1 MARRPALAL
10 SLAIGG
16 RSALVVGA
24 GPGADERASRLRAA
38 GAAVRQ
44 VAPAEYRTDMCA
56 DVFLVVAQS
65 GDPEL
70 DRRVAADAAAAGAVL
85 RYAHDQPDLSDV
97 AFPALARRGPV
108 AIAISTDGAAPAL
121 ARRLREELARLLDEA
136 GAELDGL
143 LRELEHERE
152 EWAPSPERADRLYR
166 LACRLRLAGRLE
178 IEP

>member
-16 RSALVVGA
+16 RPALVVGA

-44 VAPAEYRTDMCA
+44 VAPADYRTDMCA

-65 GDPEL
+65 GNAEL
-70 DRRVAADAAAAGAVL
+70 DRRVAADAAAAGAAL
-85 RYAHDQPDLSDV
+85 RYAHDQPEVSDF
-97 AFPALARRGPV
+97 AFPALARRGPLALAV
-108 AIAISTDGAAPAL
+108 STDGAAPAL
-121 ARRLREELARLLDEA
+121 ARRLREELGRLLEDA
-136 GAELDGL
+136 GAQLDAL
-143 LRELEHERE
+143 VRELEHERA

-178 IEP
+178 IDP

>member
-16 RSALVVGA
+16 RPVLVVGA
-24 GPGADERASRLRAA
+24 GPGADERASRLQQA

-44 VAPAEYRTDMCA
+44 IAPADYRTDMCA
-56 DVFLVVAQS
+56 GAFLVVAQS
-65 GDPEL
+65 GNPEL
-70 DRRVAADAAAAGAVL
+70 DRRVTADAGAAGAL
-85 RYAHDQPDLSDV
+85 RYAHDQPDVSDF

-108 AIAISTDGAAPAL
+108 TLAISTDAVAPAL
-121 ARRLREELARLLDEA
+121 ARRLREELARLLEEA
-136 GAELDGL
+136 GADLDAL

-166 LACRLRLAGRLE
+166 LACRLRIAGLLE

>member
-16 RSALVVGA
+16 RSAVVVGD
-24 GPGADERASRLRAA
+24 GPGADERASRLRQA

-44 VAPAEYRTDMCA
+44 VAPADYRTDMCA
-56 DVFLVVAQS
+56 GAFLVVAQS
-65 GDPEL
+65 GLPEL
-70 DRRVAADAAAAGAVL
+70 DRRVTADAAAAGAL
-85 RYAHDQPDLSDV
+85 RYAHDQPDLSDF

-108 AIAISTDGAAPAL
+108 TLAISTEGAAPAL

-136 GAELDGL
+136 GADLDAL
-143 LRELEHERE
+143 VRELEHERE

-166 LACRLRLAGRLE
+166 LACRLRAAGRLE

>member
-1 MARRPALAL
+1 MPRRPALAL
-10 SLAIGG
+10 SLAIDG
-16 RSALVVGA
+16 RSALVVGS
-24 GPGADERASRLRAA
+24 GITADERASRLRAA

-44 VAPAEYRTDMCA
+44 VDPTEYRTDMCA

-70 DRRVAADAAAAGAVL
+70 DRRVTADAAAAGASL
-85 RYAHDQPDLSDV
+85 RYAHDQPDVSDF
-97 AFPALARRGPV
+97 AFPALARRGPLAV
-108 AIAISTDGAAPAL
+108 AISTDGSAPAL
-121 ARRLREELARLLDEA
+121 ARRLREEVSRLLEDA
-136 GAELDGL
+136 GSELDAL

-166 LACRLRLAGRLE
+166 LACRLQVVGRLE

>member
-16 RSALVVGA
+16 RSALVVGS
-24 GPGADERASRLRAA
+24 GPGADERASRLSQA

-44 VAPAEYRTDMCA
+44 VAPTEYQTDMCA
-56 DVFLVVAQS
+56 GVFLVIAQTGNS
-65 GDPEL
+65 EL
-70 DRRVAADAAAAGAVL
+70 DRRVTADAAAAGAL
-85 RYAHDQPDLSDV
+85 RYAHDQPDVSDF
-97 AFPALARRGPV
+97 AFPALARRGPL
-108 AIAISTDGAAPAL
+108 ALAISTDGVAPAL
-121 ARRLREELARLLDEA
+121 ARRLREELARLLDDA
-136 GAELDGL
+136 GAQLDRL

>member
-1 MARRPALAL
+1 MARRPALTL

-16 RSALVVGA
+16 RPALVIGSGA
-24 GPGADERASRLRAA
+24 AADERASRLRAA

-44 VAPAEYRTDMCA
+44 VSASGYRTDMCA

-65 GDPEL
+65 GNAEL
-70 DRRVAADAAAAGAVL
+70 DRRVAADAAAAGAAL
-85 RYAHDQPDLSDV
+85 RYAHDQPEVSDF

-108 AIAISTDGAAPAL
+108 TLAISTDGAAPAL
-121 ARRLREELARLLDEA
+121 ARRLREELARLLEDA
-136 GAELDGL
+136 GAELDAL

-166 LACRLRLAGRLE
+166 LASRLRLAGGLV

>member
-16 RSALVVGA
+16 RPALVVGV

-44 VAPAEYRTDMCA
+44 VAPADYQTDMCA
-56 DVFLVVAQS
+56 DVFLVIAQT
-65 GDPEL
+65 GNPEL
-70 DRRVAADAAAAGAVL
+70 DRRIAADAAGAGATL
-85 RYAHDQPDLSDV
+85 RYAHDQPEVSDF

-108 AIAISTDGAAPAL
+108 TLAISTDGAAPAL
-121 ARRLREELARLLDEA
+121 ARRLREELARLLEEA
-136 GAELDGL
+136 GAELDAL
-143 LRELEHERE
+143 LRELEHERA

-166 LACRLRLAGRLE
+166 LACRLQVVGRLE
-178 IEP
+178 IDP

>member
-16 RSALVVGA
+16 RSVLVVGA
-24 GPGADERASRLRAA
+24 GPGADERASRLRQA

-44 VAPAEYRTDMCA
+44 VAPSEYRTDMCA
-56 DVFLVVAQS
+56 GLFLVVAQS
-65 GDPEL
+65 GNADL
-70 DRRVAADAAAAGAVL
+70 DRRIAADAAAAGAL
-85 RYAHDQPDLSDV
+85 RYAHDQPDVSDF
-97 AFPALARRGPV
+97 AFPAVARRGPLTL
-108 AIAISTDGAAPAL
+108 AIATDGAAPAL
-121 ARRLREELARLLDEA
+121 ARRLREELARALEEA
-136 GAELDGL
+136 GADLDAL
-143 LRELEHERE
+143 VRELEHERE